1 MLLADGHHR
10 VMAADKLGMAS
21 MDAYVIVIRER
32 IDLGMAKTAEREGLA
47 SLEDV
52 NVVDYARHPLVETT
66 KRLQ

>member
-1 MLLADGHHR
+1 
-10 VMAADKLGMAS
+10 
-21 MDAYVIVIRER
+21 
-32 IDLGMAKTAEREGLA
+32 MAKTAEREGLQ

>member
-1 MLLADGHHR
+1 
-10 VMAADKLGMAS
+10 MAADRLGMDS

-32 IDLGMAKTAEREGLA
+32 IDLGMAKTAEREGLQ